1 MEEKIKKLKESYPEK
16 FVSEARIFRHI
27 RRGDRIFISTGCAQ
41 PQYLIQAMVNYVK
54 SKPKAIVDTEVLH
67 MWSLGVAP
75 YADEQFKR
83 NFRHNSFYISDSTRD
98 AVNVGLADY
107 TPIFLSQAPDLFQSG
122 LIHLD
127 VALIQTSLPDEHGYV
142 NLGISV
148 DITKAAVESAN
159 LVIAQI
165 NANMPRVHGE
175 GFIHLKDINF
185 IIHHDEP
192 ILEFSQTVDDEV
204 ILRIGKYVSHL
215 IRDGDTLQVGEG
227 STTNAVLAYL
237 GDKKNLGVHT
247 ELLTD
252 NLVVLMKQ
260 GIINNSLKTAN
271 RGRALATFCM
281 GNQETYEYINDNP
294 AVEFRTVDYT
304 NHPLVIARH
313 DNMTAIN
320 GALEVDLTGQSSA
333 ESIGRVFFSGI
344 GGQSDFMRGAMM
356 ARNGKT
362 ILTLPSTTDSGTVS
376 KIVPL
381 LKEGSGVTLNRGDLH
396 YVVTEYGIAYLH
408 GKNIRE
414 RAMALISIAHPD
426 FRPWLLGEARRV
438 GLIYKDQATIPGQKG
453 EYPEKLETFRTTKT
467 GLEIFLRPI
476 KISDEPLLKEFYYDL
491 SEQTIYTRFMAVKK
505 EMPHERLQTFM
516 MVDYTKDMIILATL
530 PLDDREEI
538 IGVGELYLNDAA
550 HTAEASFVIKDA
562 YQGQGIG
569 TELLTYLTYLAKKQ
583 GLLGL
588 TATTLM
594 DNISMLRVFEKVLDV
609 KKEYSQGIYS
619 LDMAFRKKSTSG
631 LEN

>member
-1 MEEKIKKLKESYPEK
+1 LEEKIKKLKESYPEK

-538 IGVGELYLNDAA
+538 IGVGELYLNDAV